1 MQHQHV
7 TTLVTPHLHF
17 RIQVMYVTD
26 ILPAA
31 NVQLQNQVIYVL
43 WMRLKSF

>member
-1 MQHQHV
+1 MQHQHA

-31 NVQLQNQVIYVL
+31 NVQFQNQVIYVL
-43 WMRLKSF
+43 RMRLKSF